1 MRGQLLPRLVRTW
14 REVKGL
20 GQGSVRSLWGASSG
34 GRGAGPGLDLHPL
47 PPAQLS
53 TVPLG
58 TSGTCPRCP
67 ARARTGSRTTHP
79 PGPSG
84 RQPSSPS
91 ACPPGH
97 QSEGPQVHPHLTW
110 PLHSCGSG
118 DSPVATGTS
127 MASGTPLGLGE
138 PRRKG
143 TECLPSGGE
152 LAAEAD
158 CLLWAPDAG
167 ADPAVRQSPHQAN
180 PRVWLCLHCPPH
192 LPARSPQASPRGSL
206 PGAPSVRVKLRDLTL
221 GMDKFH

>member
-14 REVKGL
+14 REVEGL
-20 GQGSVRSLWGASSG
+20 GQGSVPRLRG
-34 GRGAGPGLDLHPL
+34 GLARWAGPGLDLHPL
-47 PPAQLS
+47 PPAQLP

-58 TSGTCPRCP
+58 TSGDLSEMPCEGQDRPPHRPPT
-67 ARARTGSRTTHP
+67 RAFS
-79 PGPSG
+79 

-97 QSEGPQVHPHLTW
+97 PSEGPQVHPHLTW

-143 TECLPSGGE
+143 TECPPSGGE
-152 LAAEAD
+152 LAAEAS

-167 ADPAVRQSPHQAN
+167 ADPAARQSPHQAN
-180 PRVWLCLHCPPH
+180 PRVWLCLHCPHPTS
-192 LPARSPQASPRGSL
+192 LPGAPRPAPRGSL
-206 PGAPSVRVKLRDLTL
+206 PGTPSAGVKLRDLTL